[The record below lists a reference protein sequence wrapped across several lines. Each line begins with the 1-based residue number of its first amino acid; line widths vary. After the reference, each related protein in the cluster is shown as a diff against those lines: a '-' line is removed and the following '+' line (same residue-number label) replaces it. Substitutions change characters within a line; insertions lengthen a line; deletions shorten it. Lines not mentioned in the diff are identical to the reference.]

1 MTGIIPIDKPAGI
14 TSFGAVARMRKILN
28 MKKIGHAGT
37 LDPMATGVLP
47 ILVGSA
53 TRFLDFLPCKDK
65 RYTAIIKLGFTTDTL
80 DTTGEIITH
89 TDAHITRPE
98 LDEAVNCFIGKISQI
113 PPMYSAVQ
121 KDGVRMYE
129 LARKGVE
136 VEREARKIE
145 IYKARVLEFDEG
157 AQEFTLDVSC
167 SAGTYIRTLADD
179 IGKKL
184 GCGACLAGLRRT
196 EGSGFTLES
205 CYSFEEVAEYAGEN
219 RLEKRIISIEDA
231 LMAYP
236 AVYVSDKQA
245 VRFSNGGELDL
256 IRLKGKYENGL
267 YRIFDPE
274 EVFLGLGEADTDSG
288 LMRARKVNS
297 NLSGSPSPQIRI

>member
-53 TRFLDFLPCKDK
+53 TRFLEYLPCKDK
-65 RYTAIIKLGFTTDTL
+65 RYTAVIQLGFETDTL
-80 DTTGEIITH
+80 DTTGEIVSRCAKKIS
-89 TDAHITRPE
+89 RPE
-98 LDEAVNCFIGKISQI
+98 LDEAVSCFIGKIRQI

-121 KDGVRMYE
+121 KDGVRLYE
-129 LARKGVE
+129 LARKGEV
-136 VEREARKIE
+136 VERDAREIE
-145 IYKARVLEFDEG
+145 VYAFRVLDFDEQK
-157 AQEFTLDVSC
+157 QEFTADIAC
-167 SAGTYIRTLADD
+167 SAGTYIRTLAED

-196 EGSGFTLES
+196 EGSGFKLEN
-205 CYSFEEVAEYAGEN
+205 CYSLEEVEEYAAQH
-219 RLEKRIISIEDA
+219 RLEKRMVAIEDA
-231 LMAYP
+231 LSFYP
-236 AVYVSDKQA
+236 AVYVSEKQA

-256 IRLKGKYENGL
+256 ERLKGRYEAGL
-267 YRIFDPE
+267 YRIFDPQ
-274 EVFLGLGEADTDSG
+274 EVFLGLGEAD
-288 LMRARKVNS
+288 LQAAQMKAKKVI
-297 NLSGSPSPQIRI
+297 GK

>member
-53 TRFLDFLPCKDK
+53 TRFLEYLPCKDK
-65 RYTAIIKLGFTTDTL
+65 RYTAVIQLGFETDTL
-80 DTTGEIITH
+80 DTTGEIVSRCAKKIS
-89 TDAHITRPE
+89 RPA
-98 LDEAVNCFIGKISQI
+98 LDEAVSCFIGKIRQI

-121 KDGVRMYE
+121 KDGVRLYE
-129 LARKGVE
+129 LARKGEV
-136 VEREARKIE
+136 VERDAREIE
-145 IYKARVLEFDEG
+145 VYAFRVLDFDEQK
-157 AQEFTLDVSC
+157 QEFTADIAC
-167 SAGTYIRTLADD
+167 SAGTYIRTLAED

-196 EGSGFTLES
+196 EGSGFKLES
-205 CYSFEEVAEYAGEN
+205 CYSLEEVEEYAAQH
-219 RLEKRIISIEDA
+219 RLEKRMVAIEDA
-231 LMAYP
+231 LSFYP
-236 AVYVSDKQA
+236 AVYVSEKQA

-256 IRLKGKYENGL
+256 ERLKGRYEAGL
-267 YRIFDPE
+267 YRIFDPQ
-274 EVFLGLGEADTDSG
+274 EVFLGLGEAD
-288 LMRARKVNS
+288 LQAAQMKAKKVI
-297 NLSGSPSPQIRI
+297 GK

>member
-53 TRFLDFLPCKDK
+53 TRFLEYLPCKDK
-65 RYTAIIKLGFTTDTL
+65 RYTAVIQLGFETDTL
-80 DTTGEIITH
+80 DTTGEIVSRCAKKIS
-89 TDAHITRPE
+89 RPA
-98 LDEAVNCFIGKISQI
+98 LDEAVSCFIGKIRQI

-121 KDGVRMYE
+121 KDGVRLYE
-129 LARKGVE
+129 LARKGEV
-136 VEREARKIE
+136 VERDAREIE
-145 IYKARVLEFDEG
+145 VYAFRVLDFDEQK
-157 AQEFTLDVSC
+157 QEFTADIAC
-167 SAGTYIRTLADD
+167 SAGTYIRTLAED

-196 EGSGFTLES
+196 EGSGFKLES
-205 CYSFEEVAEYAGEN
+205 CYSLEEVEEYAAQH
-219 RLEKRIISIEDA
+219 RLEKRMVAIEDA
-231 LMAYP
+231 LSFYP
-236 AVYVSDKQA
+236 AVYVSEKQA

-256 IRLKGKYENGL
+256 ERLKGHYEAGL
-267 YRIFDPE
+267 YRIFDPQ
-274 EVFLGLGEADTDSG
+274 EVFLGLGEAD
-288 LMRARKVNS
+288 LQAAQMKAKKVI
-297 NLSGSPSPQIRI
+297 GK

>member
-1 MTGIIPIDKPAGI
+1 MTGIIAVDKPAGI

-47 ILVGSA
+47 ILIGSA
-53 TRFLDFLPCKDK
+53 TRFLDYLPIKDK
-65 RYTAIIKLGFTTDTL
+65 RYTAAVKLGFETDTL
-80 DTTGEIITH
+80 DTTGEIV
-89 TDAHITRPE
+89 ARSEKKITRPE
-98 LDEAVNCFIGKISQI
+98 LDEAVNCFVGKIFQI

-129 LARKGVE
+129 LARKGIVA
-136 VEREARKIE
+136 EREAREIE
-145 IYKARVLEFDEG
+145 IYSAKIIEFDENE
-157 AQEFTLDVSC
+157 QEFILDVSC

-184 GCGACLAGLRRT
+184 GCGACLSGLRRT
-196 EGSGFTLES
+196 ESCGFKLGS
-205 CYSFEEVAEYAGEN
+205 CYTFEELSDYAAEN
-219 RLEKRIISIEDA
+219 RIEKRIIPIEDA
-231 LMAYP
+231 LSFYP
-236 AVYVSDKQA
+236 ALYISEKQA

-256 IRLKGKYENGL
+256 ERLKGKNFEGL

-274 EVFLGLGEADTDSG
+274 DKFLGLGRVLKEEKI
-288 LMRARKVNS
+288 MKPEKVLAN
-297 NLSGSPSPQIRI
+297 

>member
-53 TRFLDFLPCKDK
+53 TRFLEYLPCKDK
-65 RYTAIIKLGFTTDTL
+65 RYTAVIQLGFETDTL
-80 DTTGEIITH
+80 DTTGEIVSRC
-89 TDAHITRPE
+89 AKKFSRPA
-98 LDEAVNCFIGKISQI
+98 LDEAVSCFIGKIRQI

-121 KDGVRMYE
+121 KDGVRLYE
-129 LARKGVE
+129 LARKGEV
-136 VEREARKIE
+136 VERDAREIE
-145 IYKARVLEFDEG
+145 VYAFRVLDFDEQK
-157 AQEFTLDVSC
+157 QEFTADIAC
-167 SAGTYIRTLADD
+167 SAGTYIRTLAED

-196 EGSGFTLES
+196 EGSGFKLEN
-205 CYSFEEVAEYAGEN
+205 CYSLEEVEEYAAQH
-219 RLEKRIISIEDA
+219 RLEKRMMAIEDA
-231 LMAYP
+231 LSFYP
-236 AVYVSDKQA
+236 AVYVSEKQA

-256 IRLKGKYENGL
+256 ERLKGRYEAGL
-267 YRIFDPE
+267 YRIFDPQ
-274 EVFLGLGEADTDSG
+274 EVFLGLGEAD
-288 LMRARKVNS
+288 LQAAQMKAKKVI
-297 NLSGSPSPQIRI
+297 GK

>member
-53 TRFLDFLPCKDK
+53 TRFLEYLPCKDK
-65 RYTAIIKLGFTTDTL
+65 RYTAVIQLGFETDTL
-80 DTTGEIITH
+80 DTTGEIVSRCAKKIS
-89 TDAHITRPE
+89 RPA
-98 LDEAVNCFIGKISQI
+98 LDEAVSCFIGKIRQI

-121 KDGVRMYE
+121 KDGVRLYE
-129 LARKGVE
+129 LARKGEV
-136 VEREARKIE
+136 VERDAREIE
-145 IYKARVLEFDEG
+145 VYAFRVLDFDEQK
-157 AQEFTLDVSC
+157 QEFTADIAC
-167 SAGTYIRTLADD
+167 SAGTYIRTLAED

-196 EGSGFTLES
+196 EGSGFKLEN
-205 CYSFEEVAEYAGEN
+205 CYSLEEVEEYAAQH
-219 RLEKRIISIEDA
+219 RLEKRMVAIEDA
-231 LMAYP
+231 LSFYP
-236 AVYVSDKQA
+236 AVYVSEKQA

-256 IRLKGKYENGL
+256 ERLKGRYEAGL
-267 YRIFDPE
+267 YRIFDPQ
-274 EVFLGLGEADTDSG
+274 EVFLGLGEAD
-288 LMRARKVNS
+288 LQAAQMKAKKVI
-297 NLSGSPSPQIRI
+297 GK

>member
-65 RYTAIIKLGFTTDTL
+65 RYTAVIQLGYTTDTL
-80 DTTGEIITH
+80 DTTGEIISRSSQTV
-89 TDAHITRPE
+89 TRPE
-98 LDEAVNCFIGKISQI
+98 LDEAVGCFLGKIAQV

-121 KDGVRMYE
+121 KDGVRLYE
-129 LARKGVE
+129 LARKGQSI
-136 VEREARKIE
+136 EREAREVE
-145 IYKARVLEFDEG
+145 IYALHILEFDER
-157 AQEFTLDVSC
+157 AQEFTLDVAC

-196 EGSGFTLES
+196 EGSGFKLAA
-205 CYSFEEVAEYAGEN
+205 CYSFEEIEEYAAEN
-219 RLEKRIISIEDA
+219 RLEKRIIAIEDA
-231 LMAYP
+231 LSYYP
-236 AVYVSDKQA
+236 AVYVSEKQA
-245 VRFSNGGELDL
+245 VRFSNGGELALD
-256 IRLKGKYENGL
+256 RLKGSFEVGL

-274 EVFLGLGEADTDSG
+274 EKFLGLGEADNDAG
-288 LMRARKVNS
+288 IMKAKKIVS
-297 NLSGSPSPQIRI
+297 N

>member
-53 TRFLDFLPCKDK
+53 TRFLEYLPCKDK
-65 RYTAIIKLGFTTDTL
+65 RYTAVIQLGFETDTL
-80 DTTGEIITH
+80 DTTGEIVSRCAKKIS
-89 TDAHITRPE
+89 RPA
-98 LDEAVNCFIGKISQI
+98 LDEAVSCFIGKIRQI

-121 KDGVRMYE
+121 KDGVRLYE
-129 LARKGVE
+129 LARKGEV
-136 VEREARKIE
+136 VERDAREIE
-145 IYKARVLEFDEG
+145 VYAFRVLDFDEQK
-157 AQEFTLDVSC
+157 QEFTADIAC
-167 SAGTYIRTLADD
+167 SAGTYIRSLAED

-196 EGSGFTLES
+196 EGSGFKLEN
-205 CYSFEEVAEYAGEN
+205 CYSLEEVEEYAAQH
-219 RLEKRIISIEDA
+219 RLEKRMVAIEDA
-231 LMAYP
+231 LSFYP
-236 AVYVSDKQA
+236 AVYVSEKQA

-256 IRLKGKYENGL
+256 ERLKGRYEAGL
-267 YRIFDPE
+267 YRIFDPQ
-274 EVFLGLGEADTDSG
+274 EVFLGLGEAD
-288 LMRARKVNS
+288 LQAAQMKAKKVI
-297 NLSGSPSPQIRI
+297 GK

>member
-53 TRFLDFLPCKDK
+53 TRFLEYLPCKDK
-65 RYTAIIKLGFTTDTL
+65 RYTAVIQLGFETDTL
-80 DTTGEIITH
+80 DTTGEIVSRCAKKIS
-89 TDAHITRPE
+89 RPA
-98 LDEAVNCFIGKISQI
+98 LDEAVSCFIGKIRQI

-121 KDGVRMYE
+121 NDGVRLYE
-129 LARKGVE
+129 LARKGEV
-136 VEREARKIE
+136 VERDAREIE
-145 IYKARVLEFDEG
+145 VYAFRVLDFDEQK
-157 AQEFTLDVSC
+157 QEFTADIAC
-167 SAGTYIRTLADD
+167 SAGTYIRTLAED

-196 EGSGFTLES
+196 EGSGFKLEN
-205 CYSFEEVAEYAGEN
+205 CYSLEEVEEYAAQH
-219 RLEKRIISIEDA
+219 RLEKRMVAIEDA
-231 LMAYP
+231 LSFYP
-236 AVYVSDKQA
+236 AVYVSEKQA

-256 IRLKGKYENGL
+256 ERLKGRYEAGL
-267 YRIFDPE
+267 YRIFDPQ
-274 EVFLGLGEADTDSG
+274 EVFLGLGEAD
-288 LMRARKVNS
+288 LQAAQMKAKKVI
-297 NLSGSPSPQIRI
+297 GK

>member
-14 TSFGAVARMRKILN
+14 TSFGAVARMRKLLN

-53 TRFLDFLPCKDK
+53 TRFLEFLPCKDK
-65 RYTAIIKLGFTTDTL
+65 RYTAVVQLGFETDTL
-80 DTTGEIITH
+80 DTTGEILSRSEQTV
-89 TDAHITRPE
+89 TRPA
-98 LDEAVNCFIGKISQI
+98 LDEAVKCFIGKIEQI

-121 KDGVRMYE
+121 KDGVRLYT
-129 LARKGVE
+129 LARKGE
-136 VEREARKIE
+136 VVDREPRSVE
-145 IYKARVLEFDEG
+145 IYSLKILEFDEER
-157 AQEFTLDVSC
+157 QEAVLDVAC

-196 EGSGFTLES
+196 EGSGFKLSS
-205 CYSFEEVAEYAGEN
+205 CYSFEELQEYAAEN
-219 RLEKRIISIEDA
+219 HLEKRIIPIEDA
-231 LMAYP
+231 LGFYP
-236 AVYVSDKQA
+236 AVYVTDKQA

-256 IRLKGKYENGL
+256 QRVKGSLPDGL
-267 YRIFDPE
+267 YRVFDMQE
-274 EVFLGLGEADTDSG
+274 RFLGLAQALTAEGVLAPKRVMANND
-288 LMRARKVNS
+288 V
-297 NLSGSPSPQIRI
+297 